1 MISFLMDEFD
11 TALLDPLKIHKEIA
25 KLPLTPII
33 TTNWDTL
40 TEKELGKANKNS
52 HTIIDDKDT
61 RKKQKQIKREI
72 SQLKK
77 QIKKLEFRP
86 CHNDSELK
94 QK

>member
-1 MISFLMDEFD
+1 MID
-11 TALLDPLKIHKEIA
+11 KE
-25 KLPLTPII
+25 
-33 TTNWDTL
+33 
-40 TEKELGKANKNS
+40 
-52 HTIIDDKDT
+52 T
-61 RKKQKQIKREI
+61 RKKRKQTKKEI